1 MRASRRQLQAEDR
14 YRLQDISDPQIS
26 PEGNWVACV
35 ISRPHRQADRAT
47 SDIWLVAVGSRKRI
61 RLTNR
66 GQAHSPRWSPDGR
79 YLSFLAPGEEGSDT
93 AQIWLIRIAGG
104 EAEQL
109 TRLPASPS
117 NPVWSPDGKFIAF
130 LSYDQSVPGGGA
142 DEAARRIE
150 EKNGRVYATDVKVID
165 QLRYRSAAYPPKH
178 EQRHIHVVTVGSG
191 RTRQITRGNCHDSSP
206 SWSPD
211 GKRIAFVSNRGRDSD
226 WDIVSDIWIA
236 GTSGGSPKRFTSLKG
251 GASDPVWSP
260 DGKRLAYTG
269 VLEPGVPV
277 KGYRVLVQPA
287 SGGTHVSLT
296 DDIDEVPYGLRWSAD
311 GSTVYFQCFEEGFYS
326 LRAAD
331 LQGNVRRILPKE
343 RCVSAYS
350 IAAGQGAIAYL
361 HATPEHPPDLFVCR
375 EDGTEERRL
384 TELNA
389 SVLRRLQLADTESLW
404 VSSFDGTSVQGWVV
418 RPPGFRAARKY
429 PMVLVI
435 HGGPAAAYSSDWNFQ
450 AQALASRGYVVVFS
464 NPRGS
469 RGYGTT
475 FMNSVT
481 GNWGAE
487 DSRDLLAV
495 VDAVVG
501 KGFVDDRRLGV
512 LGASYGGFMATW
524 LLGTTDRFRAG
535 VAVCAAADRRM
546 WYYSGDVH
554 LWCEQDSGGPPWER
568 PQEYLRASS
577 TTHAHQIAAPLL
589 LLHAED
595 DSRVPICISEI
606 LYATVKRR
614 GVEAQFVRY
623 PFGEHGFPHATAR
636 FLCDTLNR
644 TADWFDRHLRR
655 PRAGSQLS

>member
-1 MRASRRQLQAEDR
+1 MRAARRRIQAEDR

-35 ISRPHRQADRAT
+35 ISRPHREADKAF
-47 SDIWLVAVGSRKRI
+47 SDIWLVSVGSRKRI

-66 GQAHSPRWSPDGR
+66 GQAHSPRWSPDGN
-79 YLSFLAPGEEGSDT
+79 YLSFLAPDQGGSGA
-93 AQIWLIRIAGG
+93 AQIWLIRMAGG

-109 TRLPASPS
+109 TRLPAGAS
-117 NPVWSPDGKFIAF
+117 NPTWSPDGKLIAF
-130 LSYDQSVPGGGA
+130 LSYDQTIVRPDAGA
-142 DEAARRIE
+142 DAPRIE
-150 EKNGRVYATDVKVID
+150 ERNGRVYATDVKVID
-165 QLRYRSAAYPPKH
+165 QLRYRSAAYAPKD
-178 EQRHIHVVTVGSG
+178 EQRHIYVVSVSSG
-191 RTRQITRGNCHDSSP
+191 QTRQITRGDCHDSSP

-211 GKRIAFVSNRGRDSD
+211 GKRIAFASSRGRDSD

-236 GTSGGSPKRFTSLKG
+236 EVSGGSPKRFTSLEG

-260 DGKRLAYTG
+260 EGKHLAYTG

-277 KGYRVLVQPA
+277 KGYRVLVRPL
-287 SGGTHVSLT
+287 SGGRHTSLT
-296 DDIDEVPYGLRWSAD
+296 EDLDEVPYGLCWSAD
-311 GSTVYFQCFEEGFYS
+311 GSAVYFQSFEEGFYS
-326 LRAAD
+326 IRAAD
-331 LQGNVRRILPKE
+331 LQGNLRRVLPKE
-343 RCVSAYS
+343 RCVPAYS
-350 IAAGQGAIAYL
+350 VAAKDGRIAYL
-361 HATPEHPPDLFVCR
+361 HATPQHPSDLFVFR
-375 EDGTEERRL
+375 GDGTEERRL
-384 TELNA
+384 TNLNTP
-389 SVLRRLQLADTESLW
+389 VLRSLRLPETESFW
-404 VSSFDGTSVQGWVV
+404 ARSFDGTRIQAWVV
-418 RPPGFRAARKY
+418 RPPGFRAGQKY
-429 PMVLVI
+429 PLVLMI
-435 HGGPAAAYSSDWNFQ
+435 HGGPAAAYCSDWNFE

-469 RGYGTT
+469 RGYGTS

-481 GNWGAE
+481 GKWGAE
-487 DSRDLLAV
+487 DSRDLLSV
-495 VDAVVG
+495 VDEVVES
-501 KGFVDDRRLGV
+501 GFVDERRLGV
-512 LGASYGGFMATW
+512 MGASYGGFMATW

-535 VAVCAAADRRM
+535 VALCAAADRRM

-577 TTHAHQIAAPLL
+577 TTHAHQITAPLL

-623 PFGEHGFPHATAR
+623 PFGEHGFPRATAR

-644 TADWFDRHLRR
+644 TGDWFDRHLRR
-655 PRAGSQLS
+655 PRARS